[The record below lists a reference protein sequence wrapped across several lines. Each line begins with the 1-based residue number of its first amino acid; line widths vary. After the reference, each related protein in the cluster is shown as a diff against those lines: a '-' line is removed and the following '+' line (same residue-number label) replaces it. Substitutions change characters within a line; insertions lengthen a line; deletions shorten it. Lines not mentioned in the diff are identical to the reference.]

1 MIRNR
6 LLRHLTRSCWERQ
19 PRGVIARSLDT
30 KNLSRSF
37 HSTTPP
43 STSFE
48 LGRNP
53 GLESVISQGLSSLE
67 GTAKEIQSKTRH
79 SGIVPSKSS
88 DPSIPDATTHR
99 QMAEAQRLLDVA
111 TECLDDLCHKYQ
123 DQPPSAMQKALPGLQ
138 LKGQPI
144 ELFEVQVNK
153 DGKQAKVFWTLPY
166 SVLLDPN
173 VNQNIYQR
181 LVQTLQEQL
190 LGIDGQQPQQ
200 QQQQQRGGAK
210 ILSQH
215 VGSKLRFYFPPR
227 IKLVPAT
234 QEMVERA
241 IREIYD

>member
-1 MIRNR
+1 MAQ
-6 LLRHLTRSCWERQ
+6 T
-19 PRGVIARSLDT
+19 LDT
-30 KNLSRSF
+30 NFPETNRPSI
-37 HSTTPP
+37 HSTTTH
-43 STSFE
+43 SASSSSSSFE

-67 GTAKEIQSKTRH
+67 QTAMDIQSKTRH
-79 SGIVPSKSS
+79 SGIIPTKSA
-88 DPSIPDATTHR
+88 DPSENTSTHR
-99 QMAEAQRLLDVA
+99 QLAEAQRILDVA
-111 TECLDDLCHKYQ
+111 TECLEDLCHKYQ
-123 DQPPSAMQKALPGLQ
+123 DQPPLAMQKALPGLQ

-144 ELFEVQVNK
+144 ELLEVQVNK

-181 LVQTLQEQL
+181 LVMTLQEQL
-190 LGIDGQQPQQ
+190 LMGQQ
-200 QQQQQRGGAK
+200 QQQDNNGQQQRGGAK

-234 QEMVERA
+234 HEMVERA
-241 IREIYD
+241 IREIY